1 MSTKR
6 SRNNQHEPH
15 VGAHHR
21 VYGRLSHDIT
31 KNITYT
37 FSWIEG
43 ARLDSLIEIYLRDG
57 NSLHDMDSLASTY
70 ETPELAEVRRRLIDD
85 FDKFKNK
92 SHNQFVY
99 NLSIIECF
107 YLELL
112 PLSDFSKYLILLRSR
127 LIPIEDELFSGNSV
141 RNRITF
147 CPLKEIELVAFI
159 QYLITPKESTTAFG
173 IYGRGVGYKSLE
185 GFITV
190 VRTIHR
196 AAGIPEGLCPTHG
209 ENVKAIKKDV
219 FDRYHPEGALTLDCA
234 TFIPDAY
241 VAVFSSDIPHLD
253 KLMRWAMLLI
263 SINIFARASE
273 MTEYCPLAED
283 MTFPTDAE
291 DWCAD
296 GFPRYIKITL
306 KWWKSK
312 KKLQPVE
319 YIIWRNF
326 LNSMYCPM
334 TNLLLWLRVSGIRKG
349 PIFVKLRGGF
359 YRRLCYRAEHS
370 ITKRRG
376 SVNYTVWVDNDS
388 NEVNLSY
395 ENWREI
401 CKMFFDRAGV
411 SGATTHSIRKSA
423 AVWAARCGAE
433 EYQIREAGRWNTGDT
448 YMVYVKS
455 GKSIA
460 SLAATR
466 SDGSVD
472 PIRRVWVFHP
482 TVFLATMKN
491 NNY

>member
-37 FSWIEG
+37 FCWIEG

-141 RNRITF
+141 RNHITF

-219 FDRYHPEGALTLDCA
+219 FDRYHPEGALTLDFA
-234 TFIPDAY
+234 AFIPDAY
-241 VAVFSSDIPHLD
+241 IQSVY
-253 KLMRWAMLLI
+253 
-263 SINIFARASE
+263 NG
-273 MTEYCPLAED
+273 T
-283 MTFPTDAE
+283 TF
-291 DWCAD
+291 
-296 GFPRYIKITL
+296 R
-306 KWWKSK
+306 
-312 KKLQPVE
+312 
-319 YIIWRNF
+319 
-326 LNSMYCPM
+326 
-334 TNLLLWLRVSGIRKG
+334 
-349 PIFVKLRGGF
+349 
-359 YRRLCYRAEHS
+359 
-370 ITKRRG
+370 
-376 SVNYTVWVDNDS
+376 TV
-388 NEVNLSY
+388 
-395 ENWREI
+395 
-401 CKMFFDRAGV
+401 G
-411 SGATTHSIRKSA
+411 
-423 AVWAARCGAE
+423 
-433 EYQIREAGRWNTGDT
+433 
-448 YMVYVKS
+448 
-455 GKSIA
+455 
-460 SLAATR
+460 
-466 SDGSVD
+466 
-472 PIRRVWVFHP
+472 
-482 TVFLATMKN
+482 
-491 NNY
+491 